1 MRTILTATVFLAAI
15 STGAMAQ
22 SQAQQQQRPTCAQAL
37 PQIEQLKSQADE
49 LGINTSAASDKL
61 ETARDARSSG
71 NEQQCLKALVL
82 AQRDIMQR
90 AEAKGLTNN

>member
-1 MRTILTATVFLAAI
+1 MRTILTATFFLAAV

-22 SQAQQQQRPTCAQAL
+22 SQAPQQQQPTCAQAL

-49 LGINTSAASDKL
+49 LGIDTSTATNQL

-71 NEQQCLKALVL
+71 DEQQCMQALVL

-90 AEAKGLTNN
+90 AEAKGLTN